1 MKPALCRE
9 VFSCNTCNPCKLMSI
24 WIFTSR
30 NSSCRKV
37 KFSQACAKNS
47 VLWGGGRVYHPW
59 TDTPPLPRGQTTPPS
74 RHPPG
79 SAPANRCTYYYF
91 FSFFVC
97 FEGVV
102 EVSSYSALCFWIID
116 EDKIGILILRPIGGI
131 NLSRST
137 WYRCDDRRYEPLN
150 MENIVWL

>member
-9 VFSCNTCNPCKLMSI
+9 VFSCSTYNPCKLMSI

-47 VLWGGGRVYHPW
+47 VLGGGCTTPGQTH
-59 TDTPPLPRGQTTPPS
+59 TPPRTDPPPS

-79 SAPANRCTYYYF
+79 SAPANRCTCYYF